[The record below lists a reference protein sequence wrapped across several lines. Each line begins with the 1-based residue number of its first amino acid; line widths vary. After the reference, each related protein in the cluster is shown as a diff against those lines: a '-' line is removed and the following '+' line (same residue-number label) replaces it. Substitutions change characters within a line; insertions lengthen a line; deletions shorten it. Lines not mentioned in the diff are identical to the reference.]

1 MNTSNTSQEDL
12 LQVEDSE
19 QKAFSL
25 LEVIQM
31 TEANEKSNLYRLE
44 NEDGSLGKQVL
55 PFKKIHITQEG
66 IVGAK

>member
-1 MNTSNTSQEDL
+1 METSSTSQEDL

-55 PFKKIHITQEG
+55 TFKKIHVTQEG